1 MENQNQN
8 NLPQLTKSQ
17 QPSQPLPYSSTS
29 EILATSQGVK
39 IRDQNDVSEVINS
52 LIARIITLLGIKD
65 EGMPTPEQ
73 RGMMIQGIG
82 KYYSGYTPEELFL
95 ACEMNHYGKYNSRID
110 HYGKFTIDYISSC
123 LHLFNEEKKA
133 AILRAK
139 TVATPAPRPVE
150 LPTEQKRIHDLHRD
164 KSYWDVMVNFVKE
177 QGYIPAFWDWS
188 KVYHYLKE
196 TGQFTDYS
204 KERLDKIYEEIS
216 GKTKGNASRERMLS
230 DTIGKMNFATAS
242 SSDERIKDLCRKRVV
257 EEILTNQY
265 SEYICRANP
274 IQ

>member
-1 MENQNQN
+1 MNQN
-8 NLPQLTKSQ
+8 LPT
-17 QPSQPLPYSSTS
+17 SSTS
-29 EILATSQGVK
+29 VLTVNDQIINADKQIK
-39 IRDQNDVSEVINS
+39 IREISDPYVALNAFIAKVLILLDVKHENKPTIEYQKVMIDGINRYHGS
-52 LIARIITLLGIKD
+52 HSIDELYLAIELNLNGKLKD
-65 EGMPTPEQ
+65 
-73 RGMMIQGIG
+73 
-82 KYYSGYTPEELFL
+82 K
-95 ACEMNHYGKYNSRID
+95 ID
-110 HYGKFTIDYISSC
+110 HYGKFTIDYLSSC

>member
-1 MENQNQN
+1 MA
-8 NLPQLTKSQ
+8 
-17 QPSQPLPYSSTS
+17 QP
-29 EILATSQGVK
+29 
-39 IRDQNDVSEVINS
+39 DDVINS
-52 LIARIITLLGIKD
+52 VISRIIMLLGIKD
-65 EGMPTPEQ
+65 EGLPNDIQ
-73 RGMMIQGIG
+73 RSMMIQGIG

-95 ACEMNHYGKYNSRID
+95 ACEMNNYGKYNSRID
-110 HYGKFTIDYISSC
+110 HYGKFTIDYLSSC

-139 TVATPAPRPVE
+139 TVATPAQRPQE

-196 TGQFTDYS
+196 TGQLTDYS